1 MSCRLP
7 FPSPAGIWVWGCT
20 CLDCLWDTGSE
31 ICAVFSEL
39 VQVSAGSCWSG
50 LLSGLCYTINLIPRV
65 FLMFAAADG
74 RFWNSC
80 FVPLVVFS
88 DDTGL
93 CSSSHWL
100 WEYFKVWKYGHAV
113 QPTDFSFWGSSDN
126 YRLEGSEVSLSTTF
140 CSIPAEAWSRCQVAS
155 IQWLG
160 ELHSV
165 PPLTYSSFASTFSM
179 TFVEPPSFLPLILSP
194 PHSLSGY
201 AWWPVTF
208 SSCHIGNPI

>member
-93 CSSSHWL
+93 CFSSHWL

-113 QPTDFSFWGSSDN
+113 QPADFSFWGSSDN

-140 CSIPAEAWSRCQVAS
+140 CSIPTEAWSRCQVAS
-155 IQWLG
+155 IQWL
-160 ELHSV
+160 E
-165 PPLTYSSFASTFSM
+165 SSTQ
-179 TFVEPPSFLPLILSP
+179 FLPWLIPASLLPSAWPLWSHLLSYHWFFLLP
-194 PHSLSGY
+194 TVFLDMRDDL
-201 AWWPVTF
+201 
-208 SSCHIGNPI
+208 